1 MTKAELNDDMIAV
14 VAGDITV
21 HNFNGETLEY
31 TGVSNEYLAV
41 GVGIPAHSSIDAPG
55 EKKDGFAI
63 CRTADLK
70 AWEYRVDH
78 RGATVYSTET
88 GEDFTITSIGEYPK
102 NTTTLAPCTPYDAWN
117 GSEWVTDSKAQHVGE
132 VEAAERQQEALIS
145 TAKSKISLWQTE
157 LLLGIITDDDKA
169 SLMEWVT
176 YIKELQAIDTS
187 MPENIKWPEP
197 PTKNG

>member
-88 GEDFTITSIGEYPK
+88 GEDFTITCIGEYPK

-187 MPENIKWPEP
+187 TPENIKWPEP
-197 PTKNG
+197 PTKND

>member
-14 VAGDITV
+14 VAGYITV
-21 HNFNGETLEY
+21 HNFDGDTLEY

-41 GVGIPAHSSIDAPG
+41 GVGIPAYSSIDAPG

-88 GEDFTITSIGEYPK
+88 GEAFTIASIGEYPK

-117 GSEWVTDSKAQHVGE
+117 GREWVTDSKAQHVGE

-157 LLLGIITDDDKA
+157 LLLGIITDDDKV

-197 PTKNG
+197 PTKNS